1 MVFAKVRINVRVR
14 MSTRKFLV
22 VIYSAIVLFAGCL
35 QAANGADV
43 AKISMIANHW
53 ATTGGAAFVQHRGLD
68 SIELKN
74 GGDAVLNDLVFA
86 NGTIEFDVDSTD
98 PLGAGIGFR
107 RRDKDSFESF
117 YLRPYAECVKNENCL
132 QYAPHTHG
140 VLLWD
145 LFPQYQAAAAFKTGD
160 WNHVKL
166 VVSGQRMNVYINGA
180 QTPAMK
186 VGRLEGD
193 ALLGGIVLQGPG
205 TFANLSVIEG
215 AVEGLSPEP
224 EPDATSSDPRYLRNW
239 RLSPS
244 SVLMADKEPTASE
257 MPTATAAWRPLAAER
272 AGLVNIS
279 RVYGRPTP
287 HLQPDRALAWMK
299 TTIHSSKS
307 QSKNVKL
314 GWVGE
319 AWIYVNGKLVYADKN
334 QYWDAKTKKDPDGRC
349 SLENGSFALPLQAG
363 DNEVV
368 VALTNHFYG
377 WAFIIRLDDAKG
389 ISLAGQ

>member
-1 MVFAKVRINVRVR
+1 M
-14 MSTRKFLV
+14 
-22 VIYSAIVLFAGCL
+22 
-35 QAANGADV
+35 
-43 AKISMIANHW
+43 
-53 ATTGGAAFVQHRGLD
+53 
-68 SIELKN
+68 
-74 GGDAVLNDLVFA
+74 
-86 NGTIEFDVDSTD
+86 
-98 PLGAGIGFR
+98 
-107 RRDKDSFESF
+107 
-117 YLRPYAECVKNENCL
+117 

-145 LFPQYQAAAAFKTGD
+145 LFPQFQASAAFKTDD
-160 WNHVKL
+160 WNHIKL
-166 VVSGQRMNVYINGA
+166 VISGSRMNVYLNGSR
-180 QTPAMK
+180 TPAMHI
-186 VGRLEGD
+186 GRLEGD

-215 AVEGLSPEP
+215 ALEGLSPEP
-224 EPDATSSDPRYLRNW
+224 EPDTTSSDPRYLRNW

-244 SVLMADKEPTASE
+244 SILMADKEPTASE
-257 MPTATAAWRPLAAER
+257 MPAATAAWQPLVAER

-279 RVYGRPTP
+279 RVYGRPFP
-287 HLQPDRALAWMK
+287 PYQQNRALAWIK

-334 QYWDAKTKKDPDGRC
+334 QYWDTKTKKDPDGRC

-377 WAFIIRLDDAKG
+377 WAFIFRLDDVKG